1 MYKEGIAEF
10 EKALMISPGNTMGLG
25 GLSYA
30 YAVAG
35 RSIEAQK
42 VLDQLNELS
51 KHKYFPALYTARIYA
66 DLGEKDKA
74 FEWLEESFQERYI
87 FNAKV
92 NPGFDPLRS
101 DPRFADLLRRMSL
114 QP

>member
-1 MYKEGIAEF
+1 
-10 EKALMISPGNTMGLG
+10 
-25 GLSYA
+25 
-30 YAVAG
+30 
-35 RSIEAQK
+35 
-42 VLDQLNELS
+42 
-51 KHKYFPALYTARIYA
+51 
-66 DLGEKDKA
+66 
-74 FEWLEESFQERYI
+74 LEESFQERYI